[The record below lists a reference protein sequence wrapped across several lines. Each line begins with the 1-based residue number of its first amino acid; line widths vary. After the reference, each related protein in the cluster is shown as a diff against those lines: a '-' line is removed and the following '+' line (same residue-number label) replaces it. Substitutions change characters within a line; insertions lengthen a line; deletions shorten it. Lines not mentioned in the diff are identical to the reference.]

1 VAEYIKRF
9 RETRNRCYN
18 LTVKERDMADLAL
31 VGLSYLCEKL
41 EGQEFID
48 VNQVLQCGVAHE
60 NRARDSRSHN
70 HLKEGARIRRE
81 VVSVW

>member
-18 LTVKERDMADLAL
+18 LTVKERDMAGLAL

-41 EGQEFID
+41 EG
-48 VNQVLQCGVAHE
+48 
-60 NRARDSRSHN
+60 
-70 HLKEGARIRRE
+70 
-81 VVSVW
+81 